1 MEKILKL
8 YRYIDGVNDEPFPS
22 NEGQVI
28 ATSFRYDAKR
38 MGGAPTINF
47 SFMHNVCLDDLWDD
61 KVYATFNEEKFFL
74 KQTPTSSYS
83 NTDARYKHEV
93 DLVSE
98 RVVLDNVYFYDVVSS
113 SYSDKPV
120 SNSAKFSFFGD
131 IEEYVTRLNHSLT
144 KSNLDYR
151 IVIDSGVASSEELV
165 SLENQV
171 ITSALQEIYNI
182 YKIPYYFVGK
192 TIHVGEYDDKIDVV
206 FKYGVDNSLLS
217 ISKSNANAKIINRI
231 TGVGSQDNIPYYYP
245 NDDEKGITRALYNG
259 SPSGATIVNAS
270 KYRKVRLS
278 DTFKFYDTI
287 QTYVPLIDSS
297 VYNFGDLRND
307 GAQDNK
313 SKYSIDFYYSFTLSQ
328 QENVQISVTTEYED
342 NVDLKF
348 EVFKTSGQ
356 HLGYFV
362 GDSSLSLTGGTYNL
376 IVRWTFLSDIPTG
389 GIYEYVPSLISQHLN
404 ISANIAVDSTETW
417 TLKDIPVSLSDYGLS
432 VSQQSNGD
440 IISFE
445 RVSYIQP
452 QPNLMPPIY
461 RESLDVFY
469 NALNNTYKDS
479 NGDYYVFDNEYTPNN
494 PKEHIEN
501 FDDIKPTIKNVVNA
515 NGERIDR
522 FVAFAYDLEDND
534 ETDENGNYLHPYFF
548 AKLRK
553 FNGSFG
559 FNLFDHS
566 IDESEMVVSM
576 TSGTCG
582 SCEFVIGVDSNT
594 QKNTVQVDSN
604 GNLLRDNNG
613 NVRFGSPQDR
623 QNDTENYEVWVALKK
638 DINTFGVIMPNASE
652 NYKPI
657 AGDTFVILHIDLPKP
672 YVNAAEA
679 KLEQELLKYMQENN
693 FEKFNFSI
701 SFSRI
706 YFSENPSV
714 LKNLTENSSL
724 KIEYNSHVY
733 DLYVS
738 SLSYSMS
745 NDSPLPEIKV
755 ELQDAISISQNQLQ
769 QVVTS
774 TKREILS
781 SIDTDVFWSNIKG
794 IPSWI
799 TSEKP
804 RYSFSELSGIVEAS
818 DNVWTLKSTDDGKF
832 YIYTIYPVITQQ
844 GITTY
849 SEPDGLDLPSIYNGL
864 PIDNQTLYWE
874 ETTNDDGSITRI
886 LKARGGS
893 SGDGIVG
900 QVTWDNITGKPTWL
914 EDGKIYFNEIEGAP
928 NMSLYATQ
936 EWVTE
941 LINNSGG
948 GGGGTDSGSLSV
960 SSSGDGNAFTSYTY
974 INGTLTL
981 FKDSTFALQTDYR
994 SLSQTVGTLQS
1005 SFSDMVMA
1013 LGKKLDASEFE
1024 TWKSDNESLIANG
1037 NTAYGWGNHADA
1049 GYATEE
1055 WVTGKGYLTSH
1066 QTIYNLTMKSGAFS
1080 ATTFDP
1086 NGAAK
1091 TVNIPTSTD
1100 HLTEG
1105 SNLFFTE
1112 ERVTNALGNTL
1123 SNYVDLT
1130 SSQTIT
1136 GKKDFTTGGL
1146 FVNGK
1151 QIKYNSAGYWM
1162 LEGDL
1167 LVTGGI
1173 TSFAS
1178 DTAFTPSTIMDAL
1191 VLDSSTL
1198 KINDEGQLTVIG
1210 GTGGTADSVA
1220 WGDITGKPSWIGSSK
1235 PSYSWTEITSKPS
1248 WIGSTKPSYSYS
1260 EITGTPT
1267 TLKNPYAL
1275 TFGTKTYDGSSAKT
1289 ILASDLGALT
1299 SHQTIYSLTI
1309 ATGSASTGTYT
1320 PNSAAKTIYI
1330 PKTTSH
1336 ISEGDKLFFTEQ
1348 RAIDALADTLTNY
1361 VNLGSEQ
1368 SISGKKHFNGGLT
1381 IGGGEIEYNADGYWK
1396 LNGNLLVTG
1405 GITAY
1410 STDGEES
1417 PFILD
1422 ADTID
1427 LITSESTTQVY
1438 TARATKL
1445 IKDEV
1450 ISVGID
1456 ASAALAKLATIKSEL
1471 ASITDTSLISV
1482 IRDVLINIREKI

>member
-47 SFMHNVCLDDLWDD
+47 SFMHNLCLDDLWDD

-83 NTDARYKHEV
+83 NTDARYKHDV

-151 IVIDSGVASSEELV
+151 IVIDSGVVSSEELV

-192 TIHVGEYDDKIDVV
+192 TIHIGEYDDKIDVV

-278 DTFKFYDTI
+278 DKFKFYNTI

-328 QENVQISVTTEYED
+328 HENVNVQISVTTEYED

-362 GDSSLSLTGGTYNL
+362 GDSSLSLTDGTYNL

-389 GIYEYVPSLISQHLN
+389 GIYKYVPSLISQHLN

-479 NGDYYVFDNEYTPNN
+479 NGDYYVFDNEYTQNN

-559 FNLFDHS
+559 FNLFDHA
-566 IDESEMVVSM
+566 IDESEMVISM

-604 GNLLRDNNG
+604 GNLLRDKNG

-623 QNDTENYEVWVALKK
+623 QNDTENYEVWIALKK

-672 YVNAAEA
+672 YVNAAETR
-679 KLEQELLKYMQENN
+679 LEQELLKYMQENN

-706 YFSENPSV
+706 YFAENPSV
-714 LKNLTENSSL
+714 LKKLTENSSL

-769 QVVTS
+769 HVVTS

-781 SIDTDVFWSNIKG
+781 FIDTDVFWSNIKG

-818 DNVWTLKSTDDGKF
+818 DNFWSLKSTDDGKF
-832 YIYTIYPVITQQ
+832 YIYTIYPVITQR

-849 SEPDGLDLPSIYNGL
+849 SESDGLDLPSIYDGL

-874 ETTNDDGSITRI
+874 ETTNDDGNITRI

-900 QVTWDNITGKPTWL
+900 QVTWDDITGKPSWL
-914 EDGKIYFNEIEGAP
+914 EDGKISFDEIEGAP
-928 NMSLYATQ
+928 DMSLYATQ

-948 GGGGTDSGSLSV
+948 SGGGTDSGSLSV
-960 SSSGDGNAFTSYTY
+960 GASGTGNAFTSYTY
-974 INGTLTL
+974 ENGVLTL
-981 FKDSTFALQTDYR
+981 IKGSTFALQSD
-994 SLSQTVGTLQS
+994 LNTL
-1005 SFSDMVMA
+1005 
-1013 LGKKLDASEFE
+1013 LGVVTNKLDKSTFE
-1024 TWKSDNESLIANG
+1024 TWKSANESLIANG

-1066 QTIYNLTMKSGAFS
+1066 QTIYNLTMKSGTFS

-1091 TVNIPTSTD
+1091 TVNIPTTTD
-1100 HLTEG
+1100 HITEG

-1112 ERVTNALGNTL
+1112 ERVTNALGDTL

-1130 SSQTIT
+1130 SSQTIK
-1136 GKKDFTTGGL
+1136 GQKDFTGGL
-1146 FVNGK
+1146 LVNGVELVYDK
-1151 QIKYNSAGYWM
+1151 TNKYWK

-1173 TSFAS
+1173 TSYAS

-1210 GTGGTADSVA
+1210 GTGGGTADSVA
-1220 WGDITGKPSWIGSSK
+1220 WGDITGKPSWIGSTK

-1248 WIGSTKPSYSYS
+1248 WIGSTKPSYSYP

-1267 TLKNPYAL
+1267 SLKNPYAL

-1299 SHQTIYSLTI
+1299 SHQTIYDLNFVAGKFSALTFDPN
-1309 ATGSASTGTYT
+1309 GSAQTV
-1320 PNSAAKTIYI
+1320 NI
-1330 PKTTSH
+1330 PTTTSH
-1336 ISEGDKLFFTEQ
+1336 IAESYGGLYFTNQ
-1348 RAIDALADTLTNY
+1348 RAIDALKDTLTNY
-1361 VNLGSEQ
+1361 VD
-1368 SISGKKHFNGGLT
+1368 LT
-1381 IGGGEIEYNADGYWK
+1381 SNQEIGGEKNFTGSLMVNGSKIEYNVEDGYWK
-1396 LNGNLLVTG
+1396 FNGNMLITG
-1405 GITAY
+1405 GLTTY

-1417 PFILD
+1417 PFMVD

-1450 ISVGID
+1450 ISVGTD
-1456 ASAALAKLATIKSEL
+1456 ASSALAKLATIKSEL

-1482 IRDVLINIREKI
+1482 IRTALINIREKI